1 MGDALPLVA
10 TVLLLAVLSVGAMVG
25 FSYGRAVGR
34 CETVCGAATVGLG
47 TASYRGGVCRCQ
59 VNGQEV
65 TPL

>member
-10 TVLLLAVLSVGAMVG
+10 TVLLLAVLSAGAMVG
-25 FSYGRAVGR
+25 FAYGRAVGR
-34 CETVCGAATVGLG
+34 CEMVCDEATVGAG

>member
-1 MGDALPLVA
+1 MGDALPLLA
-10 TVLLLAVLSVGAMVG
+10 AVLLLVVLAAGAAVG
-25 FSYGRAVGR
+25 FAYGRAVGR
-34 CETVCGAATVGLG
+34 CEMVCDEATVGLG